1 MKKIRLGLIGRIA
14 LVVVAIE
21 VLAFGALGWFY
32 IDRFS
37 HSIAERTYARLRQV
51 GHMIAAE
58 ELSISSVARA
68 SMMAELVGLPYLEGM
83 VVGGSGRVIVAS
95 NPAQLGRL
103 AVRLPDFDAAW
114 LAPDAPA
121 QRFVAHGDR
130 LSFVLRPRSAAD
142 AAPAYTTVLT
152 VSTAPLAATQ
162 RAVAWGG
169 LAGSLLFIVLT
180 SVAIVLFAQRL
191 ITRRVALS
199 LRVLERVEQGELE
212 ARIPITTEDELGLL
226 QRGVNAMTDQLARLL
241 AQQQRHVEALRAQK
255 DLLASVIENAPVRVF
270 WKDRDSRLLGCNSQ
284 FARDAG
290 ASAPEELV
298 GKTDE
303 ELPWRAQAQGYRADD
318 QQVMA
323 SGQPKLDYEE
333 SQTTPEGRTLWL
345 STSKVP
351 LRDAAGQVSGVLGI
365 YADITERKLAQQQV
379 HRLAYFD
386 ALTGLPNRTQLL
398 ERLRQ
403 TMACCSGGACD
414 SGFCGALLFIDFDDF
429 KAVNETA
436 GHELGDLLL
445 QQAAQRLRSCVR
457 PEDVVAR
464 AGGDEFMVLL
474 PLQNA
479 SEAAV
484 VQRVQAVGA
493 RMLEALGQNYRL
505 DDMVF
510 RCTASIGATLL
521 RGRDTSVEEL
531 LKQADVALYQAKDA
545 GRNALR
551 FFDADMA
558 QAVRERVVL
567 EKDLRA
573 ALAQGQL
580 ALHYQPQV
588 DGAGQVTGAEAL
600 LRWQHP
606 QRGMVS
612 PAAFIPLAEKT
623 GLILPLGQWV
633 LRTACVQLAA
643 WAGQPEVAQ
652 LTLAV
657 NLSAQQLR
665 QADFVEQLLQ
675 VLDETG
681 ANPQRLKLELTESML
696 VTNVEDAIEKMQ
708 ALKARGVRFALD
720 DFGTGYSSLAYLR
733 RLPLDQLKIDQSFV
747 RDVLSDPSAA
757 ALAQSIVALA
767 QTMGLG
773 VIAEGVETAA
783 QREFLA
789 RAGCHAYQGYHFGR
803 PVPLAEFEAQV
814 SALPAPQG

>member
-1 MKKIRLGLIGRIA
+1 MKKFHLGLIGRIA
-14 LVVVAIE
+14 LVVIAIE

-37 HSIAERTYARLRQV
+37 RAIAERTYARLHQI

-58 ELSISSVARA
+58 DLPIGMVARPPIM
-68 SMMAELVGLPYLEGM
+68 SDLVGLPYLEGM
-83 VVGGSGRVIVAS
+83 VIGGNGRVIVAS

-103 AVRLPDFDAAW
+103 AAQVSGWDAAW
-114 LAPDAPA
+114 LAPGAPED
-121 QRFVAHGDR
+121 RFVARGEA
-130 LSFVLRPRSAAD
+130 LTFVLRPRSAAD
-142 AAPAYTTVLT
+142 VAPTYTTVLT
-152 VSTAPLAATQ
+152 VSTAPLVATQ
-162 RAVAWGG
+162 RAIAWGG
-169 LAGSLLFIVLT
+169 FAGSLLFIVLT
-180 SVAIVLFAQRL
+180 SVAIVLFARRL
-191 ITRRVALS
+191 ITRRVDQS
-199 LRVLERVEQGELE
+199 LRVLKRVEQGELD
-212 ARIPITTEDELGLL
+212 ARIPVTGHDELGLL
-226 QRGVNAMTDQLARLL
+226 QRGVNAMTEQLARLL

-255 DLLASVIENAPVRVF
+255 ELLASVIENAPIRVF
-270 WKDRDSRLLGCNSQ
+270 WKDRDSRIMGCNTQ

-290 ASAPEELV
+290 AQRPEQLI

-303 ELPWRAQAQGYRADD
+303 ELPWRDQAQAYRADD

-333 SQTTPEGRTLWL
+333 PQTTPEGRTIWL

-351 LRDAAGQVSGVLGI
+351 LRDAAGQVSGLLGI
-365 YADITERKLAQQQV
+365 YADITERKQAQEQV
-379 HRLAYFD
+379 YRLAYFD

-414 SGFCGALLFIDFDDF
+414 SGTCGALLFIDLDDF
-429 KAVNETA
+429 KAINETA
-436 GHELGDLLL
+436 GHDIGDLLL
-445 QQAAQRLRSCVR
+445 QQAAQRLRASVR
-457 PEDVVAR
+457 PEDMVAR
-464 AGGDEFMVLL
+464 AGGDEFLVLL

-484 VQRVQAVGA
+484 VHLVETVGA
-493 RMLEALGQNYRL
+493 RMLEALNQNYRL
-505 DDMVF
+505 DGMVF
-510 RCTASIGATLL
+510 HCTASIGATLL
-521 RGRDTSVEEL
+521 HGRDTSVEEL
-531 LKQADVALYQAKDA
+531 LKQADMALYQAKDA

-551 FFDADMA
+551 FFDAEMA
-558 QAVRERVVL
+558 SAVRARMAL
-567 EKDLRA
+567 EKDLRE
-573 ALAQGQL
+573 ALPQGQL
-580 ALHYQPQV
+580 TLHYQLQV
-588 DGAGQVTGAEAL
+588 DGAGRATGAEVL

-623 GLILPLGQWV
+623 GLILPIGQWV
-633 LRTACVQLAA
+633 LHAACVQLAA
-643 WAGQPEVAQ
+643 WAGQPETAQ

-665 QADFVEQLLQ
+665 QADFVAQVLQ

-696 VTNVEDAIEKMQ
+696 VSNVEDAIEKMQ

-747 RDVLSDPSAA
+747 RDVLGDPSAA

-773 VIAEGVETAA
+773 VIAEGVETAE

-789 RAGCHAYQGYHFGR
+789 RVGCHAYQGYHFGR
-803 PVPLAEFEAQV
+803 PVPLAEFEAQMQ
-814 SALPAPQG
+814 ALRAAG

>member
-37 HSIAERTYARLRQV
+37 HSIAERTYTRLHQI

-58 ELSISSVARA
+58 ELSISSVPRA
-68 SMMAELVGLPYLEGM
+68 SIMSDLVGLPYLEGM
-83 VVGGSGRVIVAS
+83 VIGGNGRVIVAS

-103 AVRLPDFDAAW
+103 AVQLPGFEAAW
-114 LAPDAPA
+114 LAPDAPED
-121 QRFVAHGDR
+121 RFVTHGDA
-130 LSFVLRPRSAAD
+130 LTFVLRPRSAAD
-142 AAPAYTTVLT
+142 TAPIYTTVLT

-162 RAVAWGG
+162 RAIAWGG
-169 LAGSLLFIVLT
+169 LVGSLMFIVLT
-180 SVAIVLFAQRL
+180 SAGIVLFAQRL

-199 LRVLERVEQGELE
+199 LQVLERVEQGELD
-212 ARIPITTEDELGLL
+212 ARIPVTAEDELGLL

-241 AQQQRHVEALRAQK
+241 VQQQRHAEALRAQK
-255 DLLASVIENAPVRVF
+255 ELLASVIDNAPIRVF
-270 WKDRDSRLLGCNSQ
+270 WKDRDSRIMGCNPR
-284 FARDAG
+284 FAHDAG

-298 GKTDE
+298 GKTDDE
-303 ELPWRAQAQGYRADD
+303 MPWRAQADAYRADD
-318 QQVMA
+318 QRVMI

-333 SQTTPEGRTLWL
+333 PQTTPEGRTIWL

-365 YADITERKLAQQQV
+365 YADITERKQAQEQV

-403 TMACCSGGACD
+403 TMACCSGSACD
-414 SGFCGALLFIDFDDF
+414 SGFCGALLFIDLDDF
-429 KAVNETA
+429 KAINETA
-436 GHELGDLLL
+436 GHDMGDMLL
-445 QQAAQRLRSCVR
+445 QHAAQRLRAAVR

-464 AGGDEFMVLL
+464 GGGDEFMVLL
-474 PLQNA
+474 PLQAA
-479 SEAAV
+479 SEAAI
-484 VQRVQAVGA
+484 VQRVEAVGA
-493 RMLEALGQNYRL
+493 RMLEVLGQNYRL
-505 DDMVF
+505 DGMVF

-521 RGRDTSVEEL
+521 RGRCTPVEEL

-551 FFDADMA
+551 FFDAEMA
-558 QAVRERVVL
+558 QSVRERVAL
-567 EKDLRA
+567 EKDLRE
-573 ALAQGQL
+573 ALPQGQL
-580 ALHYQPQV
+580 ALHYQLQV
-588 DGAGQVTGAEAL
+588 DGAGRVTGAEVL
-600 LRWQHP
+600 LRWKHP

-623 GLILPLGQWV
+623 GLILPIGQWV
-633 LRTACVQLAA
+633 LRAACAQLAA
-643 WAGQPEVAQ
+643 WAGQPEMAQ

-665 QADFVEQLLQ
+665 QADFVEQVLQ

-696 VTNVEDAIEKMQ
+696 VTNVEDAIDKMQ
-708 ALKARGVRFALD
+708 TLKARGVRFALD

-789 RAGCHAYQGYHFGR
+789 RVGCHAYQGYHFGR
-803 PVPLAEFEAQV
+803 PVPLPEFEAQTRTL
-814 SALPAPQG
+814 SAAG